1 MLGVCSGVWLTPA
14 DLSGDILEVLKSRLA
29 PIQLYPR
36 EPVWDAGGN
45 KAGRALWGA
54 EQSVRAQVSFI
65 PLVEREDPQRS
76 VSHGI

>member
-1 MLGVCSGVWLTPA
+1 M
-14 DLSGDILEVLKSRLA
+14 GDGW
-29 PIQLYPR
+29 